1 MPVNS
6 VPLNELPVASV
17 LRSAV
22 AASREGA
29 VVVTAPPGSG
39 KTMLVPAAVLGAP
52 GATTSTSAASR
63 ADDAQ
68 RAGRA
73 LGGVDLSSK
82 THASS
87 GFPVAM
93 LAGIALIVAFAASA
107 GVVAYRRRTA
117 P

>member
-1 MPVNS
+1 MIGAA
-6 VPLNELPVASV
+6 PLD
-17 LRSAV
+17 
-22 AASREGA
+22 
-29 VVVTAPPGSG
+29 AP
-39 KTMLVPAAVLGAP
+39 TTTVPAIVAP
-52 GATTSTSAASR
+52 GETTTSTSAASR

-68 RAGRA
+68 PTGRA
-73 LGGVDLSSK
+73 LGGVDLSAK
-82 THASS
+82 THPSS